1 MAQGIERR
9 VGVADSLAGAAE
21 VVPVVS
27 NAAPLSA
34 PQVQVHSQNYSDSAA
49 QYGIQR
55 SAGVANS
62 LNKWASSKIQ
72 EVANTRNEAA
82 ILDGQM
88 AYQQGKTMDAVEME
102 GDKWSLSGYRVMHA
116 QTLSQTMLTTQ
127 QEMIRQSQ
135 YEQDPDAFRAQYVAR
150 MEAQIKGL
158 DPQTA
163 RMVRETMSEQMPT
176 LVAEHT
182 SAHLGYQEREA
193 YKSLVTSVDAL
204 SKDSSAF
211 ASLLV
216 NAAGGE
222 GSPSSGLSSDR
233 RMAAVVDGV
242 GAAFENMNPIAY
254 QQLKQSGLLE
264 SMSAPQRQAM
274 RAAQQAYENRVRT
287 TYDAEHTEALS
298 NWQRRIEAGDL
309 EPAEAAEALAAIWG
323 KRDVTMS
330 AAEGGAAYSGAVTA
344 QDHGDRAKVTN
355 IATATVRGDWDSV
368 ARQTQDIVMQ
378 FESGGNLDAVG
389 PLIEGGANK
398 GDRAQ
403 GGMQVMPKTL
413 DDPGFG
419 IRPSNGTRE
428 DSLRV
433 GRDYWAMN
441 VARYQGNIE
450 AAAIGYNAGP
460 GNADKWIA
468 AGGGEAGYAALE
480 AAGVRV
486 SETRPY
492 AEGIAKEAN
501 GDALHYSTAEQLTM
515 AEAELRSAQTMRTAL
530 LKSNEDARIVASTIQ
545 HNDDM
550 SALDDALANGGISPS
565 AYRAAAADSRTGL
578 GLVQTVAQ
586 GNHIN
591 TQITAAAEAAATEA
605 TAGRL
610 AVVKVQQASAHD
622 VLTRTLET
630 PGITVEQAQAATAAF
645 TEEVA
650 DLYSAAG
657 FNLAETDSEQT
668 LKGALT
674 QLRKAESDIAE
685 YKADGNVIA
694 RARATGTVDQLPA
707 KLRERFD
714 RESQAEVEKTLSDG
728 VANGSIDDS
737 QVIGLHSAA
746 MEASAVE
753 AGTVTKDVQA
763 VSTLAMRNMIGPDG
777 RPTDAAIQTVLKYGR
792 LLDGSAKAANSMFTT
807 PESINTMAA
816 VFEAASGNLTSP
828 QLVGD
833 AIMAAVNDRE
843 LTLGLNSVQTPA
855 NQDRIAKEITN
866 SVDAWAKGEDI
877 GVLQGMFSSN
887 TDVSQAWLQT
897 NVEQDLAGAQAGREQ
912 LTGAVTEEVN
922 RLLKEDPAMATH
934 VAIQR
939 ATAEVLDRTAVVG
952 GSMQIMDPGFNMLDQ
967 MFGESAGDMARP
979 GIEGEVITSYLAGM
993 IESGELSE
1001 EFGSLSAWE
1010 VVPGAGAV
1018 LGVGAFL
1025 ESAIEQVPLVR
1036 GLTDGILAQRAFKP
1050 MDAISVANR
1059 GVRPYILE
1067 TDGGSGAAVRVLL
1080 PDGTYSERI
1089 AIPYEE
1095 AGAQYRTKYLQSLT
1109 K

>member
-1 MAQGIERR
+1 
-9 VGVADSLAGAAE
+9 
-21 VVPVVS
+21 
-27 NAAPLSA
+27 
-34 PQVQVHSQNYSDSAA
+34 
-49 QYGIQR
+49 
-55 SAGVANS
+55 
-62 LNKWASSKIQ
+62 
-72 EVANTRNEAA
+72 
-82 ILDGQM
+82 
-88 AYQQGKTMDAVEME
+88 MDAVEME

-135 YEQDPDAFRAQYVAR
+135 YEQDPDAFRAQYVSR

-204 SKDSSAF
+204 SKDASAF
-211 ASLLV
+211 GSLLV

-264 SMSAPQRQAM
+264 SMSAPQKQAM

-287 TYDAEHTEALS
+287 TYDAEHTEELS
-298 NWQRRIEAGDL
+298 NWQRRLEAGDL

-368 ARQTQDIVMQ
+368 AKQTQGIVMQ

-501 GDALHYSTAEQLTM
+501 GDALHYSTAERLTM
-515 AEAELRSAQTMRTAL
+515 AEAELRSAQTLRTAL
-530 LKSNEDARIVASTIQ
+530 LKSNEDARIVAATIQ

-550 SALDDALANGGISPS
+550 SALDDALANNGISFS
-565 AYRAAAADSRTGL
+565 AYRAAAADSLAGL

-586 GNHIN
+586 GNRIN
-591 TQITAAAEAAATEA
+591 TQITAAAEAATTEA

-610 AVVKVQQASAHD
+610 AVVKVQQAAAHD

-630 PGITVEQAQAATAAF
+630 PGITVEQAQEATAVF

-650 DLYSAAG
+650 GLYSAAG
-657 FNLAETDSEQT
+657 FNLAETDAEQT

-694 RARATGTVDQLPA
+694 RARDTETVDQLPA

-714 RESQAEVEKTLSDG
+714 REAQAEVEKTLSDG

-746 MEASAVE
+746 MEAIAVE
-753 AGTVTKDVQA
+753 AGTVTQDVQA
-763 VSTLAMRNMIGPDG
+763 VSTLAMRNMVGPDG

-833 AIMAAVNDRE
+833 AIMAAQADRE
-843 LTLGLNSVQTPA
+843 MNFGTGPVRAPLD
-855 NQDRIAKEITN
+855 QDRIN
-866 SVDAWAKGEDI
+866 SVVAKNVDKWLKNEDI
-877 GVLQGMFSSN
+877 GILQALNPWNDAQMG
-887 TDVSQAWLQT
+887 TALQQT
-897 NVEQDLAGAQAGREQ
+897 NTEQDIMNSPETRALLEGE
-912 LTGAVTEEVN
+912 VTVETN
-922 RLLKEDPAMATH
+922 RLLNEDPSLSPNIA
-934 VAIQR
+934 VQR
-939 ATAEVLDRTAVVG
+939 ATGLILGRTSVVG
-952 GSMQIMDPGFNMLDQ
+952 GTPHVMDPGYELPTQ
-967 MFGESAGDMARP
+967 MFGELASTYDKPGVVGEAVVRHLAARVASGDLP
-979 GIEGEVITSYLAGM
+979 PELGETSVWESSLLGGIGNIATLWGGE
-993 IESGELSE
+993 
-1001 EFGSLSAWE
+1001 
-1010 VVPGAGAV
+1010 P
-1018 LGVGAFL
+1018 
-1025 ESAIEQVPLVR
+1025 
-1036 GLTDGILAQRAFKP
+1036 RAFGTI
-1050 MDAISVANR
+1050 DAISVEDR
-1059 GVRPYILE
+1059 GLRPTIYRSDGRELE
-1067 TDGGSGAAVRVLL
+1067 VLFL
-1080 PDGTYSERI
+1080 MPDGAYMDLDIRLDME
-1089 AIPYEE
+1089 AI
-1095 AGAQYRTKYLQSLT
+1095 GAEHIQFINEGLSK
-1109 K
+1109 